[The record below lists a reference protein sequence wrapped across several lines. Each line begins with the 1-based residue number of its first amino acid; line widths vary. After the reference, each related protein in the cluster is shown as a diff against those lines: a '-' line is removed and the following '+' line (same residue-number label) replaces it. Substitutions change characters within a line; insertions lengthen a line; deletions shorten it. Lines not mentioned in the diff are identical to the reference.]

1 MARFSKVLVANR
13 GEIACRVIRS
23 AQALGYRTV
32 AVYSDADCEAPHV
45 RLADEAV
52 RLGPA
57 PVGESYLSIERVLQA
72 AGAVGA
78 DAIHPGYGFLAERAD
93 FAQAC
98 AWGGVTFVGPSP
110 EAIEAMGDKARA
122 KALAEQ
128 AGVPTVPGYRGEQDE
143 AAFVAAAA
151 EVGFP
156 LLVKAAAGGGGRGMR
171 RVDQASELPAALAA
185 ARAEAE
191 HAFGDGTLLLER
203 LVEGARHVE
212 IQLLADEHGSALYLG
227 ERDCSVQR
235 RYQKVIEEAPAP
247 GVSPEL
253 RQQMGEAAASLA
265 REIGYVGAGTV
276 ELLLAPDGSFMFLE
290 MNTRLQVEHPV
301 TELVTGLDLVAW
313 QLRVAQGEPLPFSQ
327 EDVELVGHAIEAR
340 LYAEDPSADFLPQTG
355 TLSCFAPPVGPGL
368 RCDHGV
374 KPGLVVSPHYDPM
387 LAKVIA
393 HGRDR
398 EEALRRLRRALRE
411 TGALGLVTNKGFL
424 LEVLAHE
431 PFVAGELSTRL
442 LAEAPQLGQR
452 VPPSA
457 AHLALAAA
465 LGPEGPPAGDGLAGA
480 LAPLAGA
487 ALRKLRCGEVVYEL
501 GLQRLGAARWRIQ
514 AGDEVVELELLER
527 NPSGRLWVE
536 VEGVRRW
543 AWASWDGDQ
552 VWVELDGR
560 AYGFAAVRPR
570 GLDEVEVAEG
580 ALVAPS
586 DARVVSVAVAVGDEV
601 EAGQVLVVLEA
612 MKIEATLRAPR
623 AGKVAELRA
632 VAGEG
637 VRRGA
642 VLVQLEQEEES

>member
-1 MARFSKVLVANR
+1 
-13 GEIACRVIRS
+13 
-23 AQALGYRTV
+23 
-32 AVYSDADCEAPHV
+32 
-45 RLADEAV
+45 
-52 RLGPA
+52 
-57 PVGESYLSIERVLQA
+57 
-72 AGAVGA
+72 
-78 DAIHPGYGFLAERAD
+78 
-93 FAQAC
+93 
-98 AWGGVTFVGPSP
+98 
-110 EAIEAMGDKARA
+110 
-122 KALAEQ
+122 
-128 AGVPTVPGYRGEQDE
+128 
-143 AAFVAAAA
+143 
-151 EVGFP
+151 
-156 LLVKAAAGGGGRGMR
+156 
-171 RVDQASELPAALAA
+171 
-185 ARAEAE
+185 
-191 HAFGDGTLLLER
+191 
-203 LVEGARHVE
+203 
-212 IQLLADEHGSALYLG
+212 
-227 ERDCSVQR
+227 
-235 RYQKVIEEAPAP
+235 
-247 GVSPEL
+247 
-253 RQQMGEAAASLA
+253 
-265 REIGYVGAGTV
+265 
-276 ELLLAPDGSFMFLE
+276 
-290 MNTRLQVEHPV
+290 
-301 TELVTGLDLVAW
+301 
-313 QLRVAQGEPLPFSQ
+313 
-327 EDVELVGHAIEAR
+327 
-340 LYAEDPSADFLPQTG
+340 
-355 TLSCFAPPVGPGL
+355 
-368 RCDHGV
+368 
-374 KPGLVVSPHYDPM
+374 
-387 LAKVIA
+387 
-393 HGRDR
+393 
-398 EEALRRLRRALRE
+398 
-411 TGALGLVTNKGFL
+411 
-424 LEVLAHE
+424 
-431 PFVAGELSTRL
+431 AGELSTRL